1 MGLQG
6 DAVRRNNYD
15 RHDMRSR
22 GTMPNQANNK
32 YFDLYNMYY
41 NTLSELCMNRFKWE
55 GLPDTVDLRFLER
68 TLFYQGLAV
77 FYFDERY
84 DQFLALR
91 GTPAG
96 MWNMYDN
103 PTRYQVNGNSF
114 VSRVMPASKCVPIW
128 ANYTRT
134 PDLDIVRIYATKLAN
149 LDMTIELN
157 AHNARRTRAVAT
169 TDNQRLSAANFM
181 QQVDRGDP
189 VIMFRKG
196 SFNAEDFTTVDWGV
210 NPDQLINIH
219 MFRTRLWSE
228 CMGLL
233 GIDNANQDKKER
245 LVASEVSANDGQT
258 DNMRRVSLNAREQAA
273 RAINAKWPNLP
284 PIKVGFHVDDTPSD
298 DDPREQTLSST
309 TERSLR

>member
-6 DAVRRNNYD
+6 DAVRRNFYD
-15 RHDMRSR
+15 KHSMRGSS
-22 GTMPNQANNK
+22 TMPNQSNNK
-32 YFDLYNMYY
+32 FMDLYNMYN
-41 NTLSELCMNRFKWE
+41 NTLSELCMNRFKWT
-55 GLPDTVDLRFLER
+55 GLPSSVDVRFLEQ
-68 TLFYQGLAV
+68 TLFNTGLSV

-84 DQFLALR
+84 DQYLALR
-91 GTPAG
+91 GTSAG
-96 MWNMYDN
+96 SWNFYDN
-103 PTRYQVNGNSF
+103 PTAFQVNGNSF
-114 VSRVMPASKCVPIW
+114 INRVMPASECVPIW

-134 PDLDIVRIYATKLAN
+134 PDLDIVRIYATKLAD

-196 SFNAEDFTTVDWGV
+196 SMDAEDFTTVDWGV
-210 NPDQLINIH
+210 HPDQLINIH

-258 DNMRRVSLNAREQAA
+258 DNMRRVSLNAREEAA
-273 RAINAKWPNLP
+273 KAINAKWPNLP
-284 PIKVGFHVDDTPSD
+284 PITVGFHVDDTPSD